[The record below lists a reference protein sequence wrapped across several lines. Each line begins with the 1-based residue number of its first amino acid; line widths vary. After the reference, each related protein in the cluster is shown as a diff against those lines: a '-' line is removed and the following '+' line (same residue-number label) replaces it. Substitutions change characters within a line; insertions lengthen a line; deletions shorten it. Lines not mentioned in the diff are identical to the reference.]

1 MATRVK
7 TKAKPQIKMQAKVTG
22 KGTPQVLV
30 PGGLTGWLSWEPH
43 AERLSAKRKVI
54 RVQLLNVQWGFED
67 KQLPPNYS
75 VKTESR
81 ALAETLSELGF
92 KKPIDIVAWSYGAL
106 ITLDYAL
113 DHPDSIR
120 TLTLIEPPAFWVL
133 RATVGLDA
141 EAQQHAATLQKLHGD
156 ITEDQLEQFAL
167 TVGLC
172 PPKQPCR
179 QLPQWPLWLTYR
191 RSLRNS
197 PAVLE
202 HDDDIG
208 RLRAFN
214 HPVLLVK
221 GTGSAKFLHQI
232 IDALAVQFPDAKVAE
247 MPAGHAPHIVSMER
261 FLEQLALFQSSAQ

>member
-1 MATRVK
+1 MATKAK
-7 TKAKPQIKMQAKVTG
+7 TKAKRLIKMQAKVTG
-22 KGTPQVLV
+22 EGAPLVLV
-30 PGGLTGWLSWEPH
+30 PGGLTGWISWEPH
-43 AERLSAKRKVI
+43 AERLSTNRKVI

-67 KQLPPNYS
+67 KRLPPNYS

-81 ALAETLSELGF
+81 ALAETLGELKF
-92 KKPIDIVAWSYGAL
+92 EKQIDIVAWSYGAL

-133 RATVGLDA
+133 RATAGLDA
-141 EAQQHAATLQKLHGD
+141 EAQQNAATLQKLYGD

-172 PPKQPCR
+172 PPQQACR
-179 QLPQWPLWLTYR
+179 ELPQWPLWLTYR

-202 HDDDIG
+202 YEDDIS

-214 HPVLLVK
+214 RPVLLVK

-232 IDALAVQFPDAKVAE
+232 IDVLAAQFPDAKLVD
-247 MPAGHAPHIVSMER
+247 MPAGHAPHIVSMGR
-261 FLEQLALFQSSAQ
+261 FLEQLEIFQGSAQ

>member
-1 MATRVK
+1 MATRAK
-7 TKAKPQIKMQAKVTG
+7 TKAKPRIKMQAKVTG
-22 KGTPQVLV
+22 EGAPLVLV
-30 PGGLTGWLSWEPH
+30 PGGLTGWISWEPYV
-43 AERLSAKRKVI
+43 ERFSTNRKVV

-75 VKTESR
+75 VKMESR
-81 ALAETLSELGF
+81 ALAEALRDLGF
-92 KKPIDIVAWSYGAL
+92 ERPIDIVAWSYGAL
-106 ITLDYAL
+106 VTLDYAL
-113 DHPDSIR
+113 EHPDSIR

-133 RATVGLDA
+133 RATTGLDA
-141 EAQQHAATLQKLHGD
+141 EAQQQAATLQTLHGD

-179 QLPQWPLWLTYR
+179 ELPQWPLWVTYR
-191 RSLRNS
+191 RSVRNS

-202 HDDDIG
+202 HEDDIG
-208 RLRAFN
+208 RLRAFK

-232 IDALAVQFPDAKVAE
+232 IDVLAEQFPDAKVVE
-247 MPAGHAPHIVSMER
+247 MPAGHAPHIVSKER
-261 FLEQLALFQSSAQ
+261 FLEQLAIFQGSAQ